1 LALIAQAAT
10 PIAVG
15 GIAGVG
21 AIAAAAAVMAA
32 AMAVVEAISPVVL
45 GC

>member
-21 AIAAAAAVMAA
+21 AIAAAAVMAA